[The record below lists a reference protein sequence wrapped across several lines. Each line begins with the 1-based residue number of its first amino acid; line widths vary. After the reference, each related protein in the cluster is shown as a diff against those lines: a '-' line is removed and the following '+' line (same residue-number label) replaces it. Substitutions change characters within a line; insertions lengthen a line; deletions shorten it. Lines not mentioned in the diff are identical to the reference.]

1 MRSPLILLIDDSAA
15 IRRMVEYHLTEA
27 GYRVLIAVDGET
39 GCELAASQHPDLII
53 LDHQL
58 PGVTGDQVCRMLLE
72 SETTARIPVLVSS
85 TLRSRALVH
94 YSDLPNVIDQL
105 PKPYTSDLLRGG
117 VDNALQNGAMIVQA
131 QWDGLEIPE
140 SVEPTF
146 ETILEGSLNALPPA
160 NVLHFLMNSQLTGRL
175 VLLSGGERIK
185 FAVAAGKIQAVYSST
200 IAPGRLIE
208 HLPDDLHDFA
218 PLIPFALAEQKND
231 SMSGLLK
238 LFENTL
244 SHATHLKALLRFQS
258 SFLTHHAFHAEP
270 GTFAFD
276 TYASLPPLFQAFP
289 LQISFAALAIDGV
302 FHVTPRDELNA
313 CASLVFGR
321 RHHRLGIIDR
331 TGLSPIESA
340 IDSGLDGTR
349 TLAEIADRL
358 AIPVPKVAAVALGL
372 EMAGH
377 VERVSPEAAMPI
389 LLLDAEPDTA
399 RMVRSFFQADPGR
412 FLIREIRDRIAARLL
427 VRRIPFALI
436 IMMVNTPA
444 DESFL
449 MALKEVAPRGC
460 RFARIVDSSGED
472 PARIDRDLG
481 LDAVVKRPLVEAE
494 FRTLLNEMLQP
505 SVAFY
510 A

>member
-1 MRSPLILLIDDSAA
+1 MRSPLILLIADSAA

-185 FAVAAGKIQAVYSST
+185 FAVAAGKIQAVY
-200 IAPGRLIE
+200 
-208 HLPDDLHDFA
+208 
-218 PLIPFALAEQKND
+218 
-231 SMSGLLK
+231 
-238 LFENTL
+238 
-244 SHATHLKALLRFQS
+244 ALLRFQS